1 MSKVDFSKYRNIPL
15 DVVMEKLGATLH
27 ESDKRKWR
35 TNLGSISVNGYMWF
49 NHNAAV
55 GSGGAIDLALH
66 LLGYDHENYTTDQ
79 LKDALEELD
88 SEVSH
93 ALTTAEVKKSI
104 KPKATL
110 VVPPPNP
117 DGVRKIRYYLS
128 QVRKLP
134 YSVIDIA
141 MKQGRLY
148 ADERKNC
155 VFLFGYDISQKIVGV
170 ELRGTIPDKVYHK
183 LVDGSVKSEPFLVV
197 GGSKK
202 TIAVGEAPISVLSYL
217 ALNPG
222 ITVASTAGA
231 GKELPR
237 DVVRKY
243 LDMGYDVIYISDNDK
258 AGHESYDFVVEEV
271 AISHPDAIIF
281 RDHPDAEG
289 EDWNDVLKAGRKR

>member
-1 MSKVDFSKYRNIPL
+1 
-15 DVVMEKLGATLH
+15 
-27 ESDKRKWR
+27 
-35 TNLGSISVNGYMWF
+35 MWF

-183 LVDGSVKSEPFLVV
+183 LVDGSVKSEPFLIV

>member
-1 MSKVDFSKYRNIPL
+1 MSGNDFSKYRNIPL
-15 DVVMEKLGATLH
+15 DVVMEKLGATQH

-35 TNLGSISVNGYMWF
+35 TNVGSISVNGYMWY
-49 NHNAAV
+49 NHNASK

-66 LLGYDHENYTTDQ
+66 LLGYDHENYTKDQ

-93 ALTTAEVKKSI
+93 ALSPAEIKRTT
-104 KPKATL
+104 KPKAIL

-155 VFLFGYDISQKIVGV
+155 AFLFGYDISKKIVGV

-183 LVDGSVKSEPFLVV
+183 LVDGSVKSEPFLVE
-197 GGSKK
+197 GGKKK
-202 TIAVGEAPISVLSYL
+202 TIAIGEAPISVLSYL

-231 GKELPR
+231 GKELPLEVAR
-237 DVVRKY
+237 RY
-243 LDMGYDVIYISDNDK
+243 LDMGYEVIYISDNDK
-258 AGHESYDFVVEEV
+258 AGHESYDYVVEEV
-271 AISHPDAIIF
+271 AKSHPDAILF